1 MKSPFDISFRYKIP
15 LWGSI
20 LIVMTAVAVSA
31 SLMAQAYNDLRA
43 DLLHSSTSLGRSL
56 AKTLFPV
63 MLHDEVWRA
72 FEIVAAPIDAGARAN
87 LIRPEII
94 IALDERQ
101 RVFVSSQPRS
111 ARVLADV
118 RRLGGDYG
126 RLAERIE
133 ASWNQGSEVIELVG
147 SDRIYIAAP
156 ISEQGLHLGTLVMA
170 YSKDVFM
177 ARFRSVAWR
186 GALIGLLVLAV
197 ILPVNWYWGQKTTVP
212 LVQVARGLND
222 TAHGRL
228 VEPPQSNYS
237 YRDEL
242 GQLFEA
248 YRLLVGAL
256 REKALLEQEVIRSE
270 RLAAVGR
277 LSAGVAHE
285 INNPLAGMLVALANF
300 KRRSGDDERAQKTVA
315 ILERGLTQIRDTVS
329 AMLVDAKVKGRDFA
343 PHDLEDVQL
352 LLSGE
357 AHKGAVEIDIE
368 CGLSEPVALPA
379 TLVRQILMNLLLNAV
394 HASPAS
400 GRASCTVRPADGQLL
415 IETTNA
421 GGAIPA
427 DLMDHLFEPFAS
439 GNEEGHGLGLWV
451 TYQIVTQLGGQITA
465 ESRDGLTQFRVTLPV
480 GENHAK

>member
-15 LWGSI
+15 LWGSV

-43 DLLHSSTSLGRSL
+43 DLQQSSTTLGRTL
-56 AKTLFPV
+56 AKTLFPP

-72 FEIVAAPIDAGARAN
+72 FEVVAAPMEAETRGN
-87 LIRPEII
+87 QIRPEII
-94 IALDERQ
+94 IALDDRQ
-101 RVFVSSQPRS
+101 RVFVSSHPRS

-118 RRLGGDYG
+118 RGLGDEYG
-126 RLAERIE
+126 RLADRIE
-133 ASWNQGSEVIELVG
+133 ASWNGGNDVIELVG
-147 SDRIYIAAP
+147 TEKIYVAVPVA
-156 ISEQGLHLGTLVMA
+156 EQGLHLGTLVMA
-170 YSKDVFM
+170 YSKEVFM

-197 ILPVNWYWGQKTTVP
+197 LLPVNWYWGQKTTVP
-212 LVQVARGLND
+212 LLQVAHGLND
-222 TAHGRL
+222 AAHGRL
-228 VEPPQSNYS
+228 VEPPESNYS

-242 GQLFEA
+242 GELFEA

-256 REKALLEQEVIRSE
+256 REKALLEQEVIRTE

-285 INNPLAGMLVALANF
+285 INNPLAGMLIALANF

-315 ILERGLTQIRDTVS
+315 LLERGLMQIRDTVG

-343 PHDLEDVQL
+343 PLDLEDVRL

-357 AHKGAVEIDIE
+357 AHKGAVGIDIE
-368 CGLSEPVALPA
+368 CDLTEPVALPA
-379 TLVRQILMNLLLNAV
+379 TLVRQILMNLLLNAI

-400 GRASCTVRPADGQLL
+400 TKVVCAVHLADRALRIATS
-415 IETTNA
+415 NA
-421 GGAIPA
+421 GSTIPSE
-427 DLMDHLFEPFAS
+427 LMDHLFEPFAS

-451 TYQIVTQLGGQITA
+451 TYQIVTQLGGQIGA

-480 GENHAK
+480 GES